1 MARSF
6 SGRRLCEQRRA
17 CNLRREHLAVTLNR
31 STRSIERYESGHVC
45 PSADIVAALADAL
58 DANLD
63 DLYEEVSS

>member
-17 CNLRREHLAVTLNR
+17 RNLKREHLAVTLNR

-45 PSADIVAALADAL
+45 PSADVAAALAEAL
-58 DANLD
+58 DANLE
-63 DLYEEVSS
+63 DLFEEVAP